1 MSKLKAFLM
10 KGNFLYKL
18 ISLALAIMIWV
29 TVTQP
34 FS

>member
-1 MSKLKAFLM
+1 MEKLKMFLM

-18 ISLALAIMIWV
+18 ISLALAVMIWF